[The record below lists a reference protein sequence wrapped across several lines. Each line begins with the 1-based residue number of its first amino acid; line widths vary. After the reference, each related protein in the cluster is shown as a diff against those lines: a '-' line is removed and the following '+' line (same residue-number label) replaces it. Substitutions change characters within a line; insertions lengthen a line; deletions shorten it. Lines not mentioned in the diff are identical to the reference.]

1 MDEDRLLAEI
11 ERISDPLRRLQAME
25 KLRSLKGVMAET
37 QLKVLKSMQARGSVI
52 PLADAQE
59 YVAGMSA
66 GFRAALKRF
75 ADTHSHALAQMEGDP
90 AAVHAY
96 LVKAGDRL
104 LDSLREQVET
114 PQWVDDADQL

>member
-11 ERISDPLRRLQAME
+11 ERIPDPLRRLQAME
-25 KLRSLKGVMAET
+25 KFRSLKGVMAET
-37 QLKVLKSMQARGSVI
+37 QLKVLKSMQARGAVI
-52 PLADAQE
+52 PLADAQD

-75 ADTHSHALAQMEGDP
+75 ADTHSHALAQMDGDP

-96 LVKAGDRL
+96 LAKAADRL

-114 PQWVDDADQL
+114 PQWADDVDQL